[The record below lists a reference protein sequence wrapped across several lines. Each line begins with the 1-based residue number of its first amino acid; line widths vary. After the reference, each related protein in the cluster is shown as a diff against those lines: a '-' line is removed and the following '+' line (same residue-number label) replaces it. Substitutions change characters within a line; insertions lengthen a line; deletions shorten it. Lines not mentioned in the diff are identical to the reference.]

1 MEKIRDMA
9 ENFVSKKPKLFFNFG
24 GDKTP
29 KEKRTARIVLLFLLG
44 GTILLTALAISYR
57 EVPKFLKSLTE
68 PTTVVSQRFAL
79 PTPTATPTPKL
90 EEERQAVRQIIEPLR
105 GTYGIY
111 FRDLEKGDSFS
122 INGQEK
128 MTAASLIKMPTL
140 LTLYREA
147 DAGRINLD
155 TIYKLQA
162 ADRRGGAGS
171 LIGRPEGSEISY
183 REMAKLMG
191 QQSDNTAFNII
202 ANKVLNP
209 EKIQNTINLLGMR
222 QTSFNDNITTPEDMG
237 LLFRKLYQEKVVTD
251 RSRDEILSFITN
263 TIWETRIPAGIP
275 KEIKVS
281 HKIGSEVGV
290 VSDAGI
296 VFAPK
301 PFILVIMSQNANE
314 IEAGKALPEIAKKIY
329 ELYEQ

>member
-1 MEKIRDMA
+1 MT
-9 ENFVSKKPKLFFNFG
+9 ENFVTEKPKLFFNLNG
-24 GDKTP
+24 NKTP
-29 KEKRTARIVLLFLLG
+29 KEKRAARIVLLFLLG
-44 GTILLTALAISYR
+44 GTVLLTALAISYR
-57 EVPKFLKSLTE
+57 EVPKLWKSLTE
-68 PTTVVSQRFAL
+68 PTTVVSQKFTL
-79 PTPTATPTPKL
+79 PTPTVTQTLKL
-90 EEERQAVRQIIEPLR
+90 EEERQAIEQIIEPLR

-111 FRDLEKGDSFS
+111 FRDLEKGDAFS
-122 INGQEK
+122 INGLEK

-155 TIYKLQA
+155 TVYKLQA

-191 QQSDNTAFNII
+191 QQSDNTAFNVI
-202 ANKVLNP
+202 ANKILSG
-209 EKIQNTINLLGMR
+209 EKIQNTISLLGMR
-222 QTSFNDNITTPEDMG
+222 QTSFEDNLTTPEDMG
-237 LLFRKLYQEKVVTD
+237 LLFRKLYQEKVVSD
-251 RSRDEILSFITN
+251 KSRDEILSFITN

-275 KEIKVS
+275 KGIKVS

-290 VSDAGI
+290 ISDAGI
-296 VFAPK
+296 IFANK
-301 PFILVIMSQNANE
+301 PFILVILSQNANE

>member
-1 MEKIRDMA
+1 MT
-9 ENFVSKKPKLFFNFG
+9 ENFVSEKPKLFFNFN
-24 GDKTP
+24 DNKTP
-29 KEKRTARIVLLFLLG
+29 KEKRAVRIVLLFLLG
-44 GTILLTALAISYR
+44 GTVLLTALAISYR
-57 EVPKFLKSLTE
+57 EVPRLLKSLTE
-68 PTTVVSQRFAL
+68 STTVVSQRFTL

-90 EEERQAVRQIIEPLR
+90 EEERQAVQQIIESLR

-111 FRDLEKGDSFS
+111 FRDLEKRDSFS

-140 LTLYREA
+140 LTLYREV

-155 TIYKLQA
+155 TVYKLEA
-162 ADRRGGAGS
+162 ADKRNGAGS
-171 LIGRPEGSEISY
+171 LVGRPEGSEISY

-191 QQSDNTAFNII
+191 EQSDNTAFNII
-202 ANKVLNP
+202 ANKVLTP

-222 QTSFNDNITTPEDMG
+222 QTSFNDSITTPEDMG
-237 LLFRKLYQEKVVTD
+237 LLFRKLYLEKVVSD
-251 RSRDEILSFITN
+251 KGRDEILSFITN
-263 TIWETRIPAGIP
+263 TIWESRIPAGIP
-275 KEIKVS
+275 KGIKVS

-314 IEAGKALPEIAKKIY
+314 IEAAKALPEIAKKIY
-329 ELYEQ
+329 EMYEQ

>member
-1 MEKIRDMA
+1 MEKIR
-9 ENFVSKKPKLFFNFG
+9 NIVKNLG
-24 GDKTP
+24 GNKTA

-44 GTILLTALAISYR
+44 GTVLLTTLAISYR
-57 EVPKFLKSLTE
+57 EVPKLLKSLTE
-68 PTTVVSQRFAL
+68 PATVVSQKYNL
-79 PTPTATPTPKL
+79 STPIATPTPKF
-90 EEERQAVRQIIEPLR
+90 EEERQAVEQIIEPLR

-111 FRDLEKGDSFS
+111 FRDLEKGDAFS
-122 INGQEK
+122 INSLEK

-171 LIGRPEGSEISY
+171 LIGRPEGSEVSY

-191 QQSDNTAFNII
+191 EQSDNTAFNIV
-202 ANKVLNP
+202 ANKILGG

-237 LLFRKLYQEKVVTD
+237 LLFRKLLQEKVVTD
-251 RSRDEILSFITN
+251 KSRDEILSFITN
-263 TIWETRIPAGIP
+263 TIWESRIPAGIP
-275 KEIKVS
+275 KGIKVS
-281 HKIGSEVGV
+281 HKIGSDIGV

-296 VFAPK
+296 VFAKK

-329 ELYEQ
+329 EMWEK